1 MLSCVQLFA
10 TPWTVAHQVP
20 LSMEF
25 SRQEYWNGLPIP
37 SLGDLPNTE
46 IEPASLASPVL
57 AGRVFTTG
65 TTWEVSIGTANRQTS
80 LQRAS
85 LLTQMLKNL
94 PAGQKTWFPS
104 PGQEDPLEKEMATHS
119 SILAWKIPWTEE
131 PGGLQSMGLLR
142 VGHD

>member
-1 MLSCVQLFA
+1 MLSHVRLFA
-10 TPWTVAHQVP
+10 TPWTVAYQAP

-25 SRQEYWNGLPIP
+25 SRQEYLSGLPFP
-37 SLGDLPNTE
+37 TPGNLPHPGTK
-46 IEPASLASPVL
+46 PTSLASPVL

-104 PGQEDPLEKEMATHS
+104 PGQEDPLEKGMATHS
-119 SILAWKIPWTEE
+119 NILAWRIPWTEE
-131 PGGLQSMGLLR
+131 PGGLQSMGSQN